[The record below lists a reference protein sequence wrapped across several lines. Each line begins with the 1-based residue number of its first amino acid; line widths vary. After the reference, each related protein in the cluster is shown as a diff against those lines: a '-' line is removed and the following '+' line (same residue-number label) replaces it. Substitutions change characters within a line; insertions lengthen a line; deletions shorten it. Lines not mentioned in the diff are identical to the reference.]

1 MYYELKWQLT
11 LVFIA
16 HIFVHS
22 SKYCVLYLSRNFYD
36 TIYKIKHKNQ
46 NTDKMFRI
54 FKENFIF

>member
-46 NTDKMFRI
+46 NTDKMF
-54 FKENFIF
+54 